1 MLLSSINVSS
11 DCNVVFWLLSFAKSR
26 KLVTFVPM
34 FVFALSANPGG
45 CNGQTKIRKF
55 SQKRTNFL
63 IFFDTKK
70 KGSYQSTASPEKQ
83 KRV

>member
-1 MLLSSINVSS
+1 MVAISSNRS
-11 DCNVVFWLLSFAKSR
+11 VVFWLLSFAKSR

-34 FVFALSANPGG
+34 LVFALSANPGG

-70 KGSYQSTASPEKQ
+70 KKGGYQSTASPRNKKEC
-83 KRV
+83 VI